1 MEQDSTW
8 TDNMCVA
15 GKMSTLNVGKSRRR
29 LSRSSSCPS
38 EDNLLD
44 LSKLRGSPDSFND
57 SFSKDTPL
65 ESRMSSPDLGYSGTP
80 VMEIESSA
88 ELDEAL
94 NVSVSSTVS
103 GYGDLMRSPPMV
115 DNKHDSPSMSGSNG
129 IRRPVPHQAAF
140 DRKSFGSPS
149 FANRICP
156 ATPQRATLLYANAA
170 VDDDSTRRLPP
181 IALARQNSLVTNKV
195 LMSQSE
201 LPEDVEL
208 SFHRDFEDEGILGSG
223 QFSTVFLGR
232 AKDGSNRICAIKKL
246 NNQFRSRKERDFHL
260 NEVRIMERI
269 GKIPCPYVIHFFTAW
284 QEDGHLYV
292 DIEFAANGTL
302 RDLLLNFNFKKE
314 RFTDGT
320 VWCVLHDVA
329 SGLKHIHACGF
340 VHLDIKPANIL
351 IGGDGVLKIGD
362 FGNAVE
368 IGEDRDGSEGDT
380 RYMPAELLESSFKEP
395 SADVFS
401 LGLTAYELCLPPD
414 HAGLPLEGEAWHDLR
429 EERAAPLQSRGA
441 VLKDTIT
448 SSMRRNPSTRI
459 TTHAILEL
467 PEANLYK
474 SSEDPALL
482 TAKPN
487 RPLFSRFSSSLS
499 AINTNVPSAD
509 DDRVMTP
516 ITTEE
521 ASPFS
526 RYSIPIIRSDE
537 GTNHPQPLN
546 KKPFR
551 RDL

>member
-1 MEQDSTW
+1 ME
-8 TDNMCVA
+8 V
-15 GKMSTLNVGKSRRR
+15 
-29 LSRSSSCPS
+29 
-38 EDNLLD
+38 
-44 LSKLRGSPDSFND
+44 
-57 SFSKDTPL
+57 
-65 ESRMSSPDLGYSGTP
+65 
-80 VMEIESSA
+80 ESSA
-88 ELDEAL
+88 DMDEAL
-94 NVSVSSTVS
+94 NVSVSSAVS
-103 GYGDLMRSPPMV
+103 GYGDLMKSPPAV
-115 DNKHDSPSMSGSNG
+115 GPTHDDSPEIVNTEGF
-129 IRRPVPHQAAF
+129 RRPVPSHAAF
-140 DRKSFGSPS
+140 DRKLFNSPT

-156 ATPQRATLLYANAA
+156 ATPQRASLLYAN
-170 VDDDSTRRLPP
+170 VSGDEETLRRLPP

-269 GKIPCPYVIHFFTAW
+269 GKTPCPYVIHFFTAW

-314 RFTDGT
+314 RFVDGT
-320 VWCVLHDVA
+320 IWCVLHDVA
-329 SGLKHIHACGF
+329 AGLKHIHSCGY

-351 IGGDGVLKIGD
+351 IGEGGILKIGD

-395 SADVFS
+395 SADIFS

-414 HAGLPLEGEAWHDLR
+414 HTGLPLEGEAWHDLR
-429 EERAAPLQSRGA
+429 EERAPPLQNREA
-441 VLKDTIT
+441 VLVETILR
-448 SSMRRNPSTRI
+448 SMRRNPAQRLT
-459 TTHAILEL
+459 ADMILEL
-467 PEANLYK
+467 PETKMYK
-474 SSEDPALL
+474 STDDPVLL
-482 TAKPN
+482 SAKPN

-499 AINTNVPSAD
+499 AINTNIPQSD
-509 DDRVMTP
+509 EDRVMTP
-516 ITTEE
+516 ITTDD
-521 ASPFS
+521 ASPLH

-537 GTNHPQPLN
+537 SDQTQPQN

-551 RDL
+551 KEL